1 MYIGEKKLEDWGI
14 VTSFTIGDAPIR
26 TKKYTVPGRQGAID
40 ASEALTGYPIYDDRT
55 IVINILV
62 HGKTPEEY
70 QVLYDEIN
78 RYCHGKTRQ
87 IVFPFDSE
95 YYYEGRLKV
104 SIGQS
109 DNSKGTVTITAT
121 CYPYALKKN
130 VTYID
135 ASSGS
140 SKGRQIALT
149 TSGMPTKVTVITDA
163 EITIT
168 RGGSKKTL
176 SAGNYTLTPLLTE
189 DETITVSGAATVQ
202 FSYQEG
208 KL

>member
-14 VTSFTIGDAPIR
+14 VTSFSIGDAPIR
-26 TKKYTVPGRQGAID
+26 TKEYTVPGRHGTID
-40 ASEALTGYPIYDDRT
+40 ASESLTGYPIYGDRP
-55 IVINILV
+55 IVINILA

-78 RYCHGKTRQ
+78 KYCHGKTRK

-95 YYYEGRLKV
+95 YYYEGRMQV
-104 SIGQS
+104 SISQS
-109 DNSKGTVTITAT
+109 DNSRGEVTITAT
-121 CYPYALKKN
+121 CYPYALKEN

-135 ASSGS
+135 ASSKS
-140 SKGRQIALT
+140 TKERYITLT
-149 TSGMPTKVTVITDA
+149 NSGMPTKVTVTTDA
-163 EITIT
+163 KITII
-168 RGGSKKTL
+168 RGSSEKTL
-176 SAGNYTLTPLLTE
+176 SAGNYTLTPLLTD
-189 DETITVSGAATVQ
+189 DEIITVSGAATVQ